1 MAWSERVAE
10 SHDFTRDELDPS
22 RGEALSENAPRP
34 STDDGDDTL
43 DGVTL
48 RASDDLFGL
57 MERLTRARRFAVA
70 PKLQR
75 VWGDDLFAA
84 HLMQLTEPADWLEAT
99 ARHVDASGAPRR
111 RPACDRFYFRD
122 PAALRARLSTW
133 WRLGPLYADHP
144 RRPSLVRATLD
155 PTTERPV
162 SDDDALRVSDALR
175 AYREKRIPF
184 DDCLELVAPWTA
196 RARSLPVE
204 VAGRWLATL
213 AGGGAFDGAKV
224 VTAERELQPI
234 AREVESRYGTFVA
247 PLVQRVFG
255 DDRFVGCIARGWEGR
270 QWFSF
275 AAPMRFEA
283 PAEAEEAVIAWWRRF
298 GAHQRVAM
306 ASLLPV
312 EELLADALA
321 QSRESMGAGSML
333 TRPELVYLRSDPTVI
348 RAMLKTSADDRATS
362 TATEVA
368 YFVHRFG
375 LDVDGLFE
383 LVVNRCGPLVWYV
396 LIDVLAA
403 ALRVRSPRVVRHL
416 APLIRRKGLRPLI
429 EAYLTG
435 EGANAIE
442 GLLDMLT
449 MKGSARKFAIEWLAR
464 VAADDR
470 GRATLAALLATRD
483 AKVKQAVEPL
493 LR

>member
-1 MAWSERVAE
+1 MAWSERVEE
-10 SHDFTRDELDPS
+10 SHDFSRDELDPS

-34 STDDGDDTL
+34 GTDDGDDTL

-48 RASDDLFGL
+48 RASDDLFEL

-75 VWGDDLFAA
+75 VWGDDSFAA
-84 HLMQLTEPADWLEAT
+84 HLMQLTEPADWLDAT
-99 ARHVDASGAPRR
+99 TTIADTSGAPRR

-122 PAALRARLSTW
+122 PAAFRARLSAW

-144 RRPSLVRATLD
+144 RRPSLVRASLD
-155 PTTERPV
+155 PEPQLRV
-162 SDDDALRVSDALR
+162 SDDDVARVTDALR
-175 AYREKRIPF
+175 AYREKRVSF
-184 DDCLELVAPWTA
+184 EDCLALVKPWTA

-204 VAGRWLATL
+204 VAGRWLAAL
-213 AGGGAFDGAKV
+213 AGGGPFDGVTV
-224 VTAERELQPI
+224 VTAERELQPL

-270 QWFSF
+270 HWFSF

-283 PAEAEEAVIAWWRRF
+283 PAEAEEAVVAWWRRF
-298 GAHQRVAM
+298 GAHHRFAM

-321 QSRESMGAGSML
+321 QGRESIGAASTL
-333 TRPELVYLRSDPTVI
+333 THPELLYLRSDPAVI
-348 RAMLKTSADDRATS
+348 RATLKTFADDGATS
-362 TATEVA
+362 SATEVA

-396 LIDVLAA
+396 LIEVLTA

-442 GLLDMLT
+442 GLLDMLA
-449 MKGSARKFAIEWLAR
+449 MKGSARTFATEWLAR
-464 VAADDR
+464 IAADEGR
-470 GRATLAALLATRD
+470 RATLAALVATRD
-483 AKVKQAVEPL
+483 AKTKKAVEPL